1 MRFLLLLWTFLM
13 LSCSMQAQKGII
25 NNGALIVVAGNALI
39 TTQGSDASYVNQ
51 SAGSFHGRIDLNGRI
66 ELQGAW
72 FNNADEGTVFI
83 NPSGNSE
90 VLFHGTTPQIIG
102 GSSPTVFG
110 SITINNPEG
119 IILSNHV
126 SLTGDLSLHSGLLH
140 LLDYNL
146 TLGSF
151 SAVIGVPSE
160 TAMVITNGSGEMR
173 KNFAAPK
180 SFVFPVGDDTD
191 FPEYSPVSLV
201 FTQGTFADN
210 AYAFVRVFNT
220 MHPMNSSS
228 ANYLNRYWSM
238 SQSGITN
245 FSAELKFY
253 YTPAD
258 VQGDEQLL
266 FGGQYT
272 SPEWT
277 KHNAVNAI
285 DHYFLVIT
293 DVLSDFTAGE
303 SSAFEGTPVLDEKF
317 RLRMYTWR
325 NNLMIVADNP
335 EMLGHF
341 IRIYNLAGQLV
352 QTCAL
357 QRERINQIQTF
368 LPSGVYVVKMV
379 GREKIYVAKLYF
391 TGN

>member
-1 MRFLLLLWTFLM
+1 
-13 LSCSMQAQKGII
+13 
-25 NNGALIVVAGNALI
+25 
-39 TTQGSDASYVNQ
+39 
-51 SAGSFHGRIDLNGRI
+51 
-66 ELQGAW
+66 
-72 FNNADEGTVFI
+72 
-83 NPSGNSE
+83 
-90 VLFHGTTPQIIG
+90 
-102 GSSPTVFG
+102 
-110 SITINNPEG
+110 
-119 IILSNHV
+119 
-126 SLTGDLSLHSGLLH
+126 
-140 LLDYNL
+140 
-146 TLGSF
+146 
-151 SAVIGVPSE
+151 
-160 TAMVITNGSGEMR
+160 MR
-173 KNFAAPK
+173 KNFAAPE

-210 AYAFVRVFNT
+210 AYASVRVFNT
-220 MHPMNSSS
+220 RHPINSSS

-253 YTPAD
+253 YTPED

-272 SPEWT
+272 APEWT
-277 KHNAVNAI
+277 KHYAVNAT
-285 DHYFLVIT
+285 DHYFLAIT

-303 SSAFEGTPVLDEKF
+303 SSAFEGTPVIDEKF
-317 RLRMYTWR
+317 HLRMYTWR

-341 IRIYNLAGQLV
+341 IGIYNLAGQLV